1 MGHEDAQDVEGNTD
15 DNYTRVEMTFN
26 SLMIEIFEVS
36 NIEEHIQHVFV
47 YIKAQVGKPR
57 MPESGFT
64 LDKIMRLH
72 IIFHRLALTRGSSQ
86 IKLPEEI
93 VKKKAVINPK
103 NNNEEYFK

>member
-1 MGHEDAQDVEGNTD
+1 MGHEDAQDVEGNTY

-36 NIEEHIQHVFV
+36 NIEEHIQHMFV

-72 IIFHRLALTRGSSQ
+72 IIFHRLALTRGSS
-86 IKLPEEI
+86 
-93 VKKKAVINPK
+93 
-103 NNNEEYFK
+103 